1 MKVLLVNGSPKAKGC
16 TYTALQEAAAALE
29 KQGIET
35 EIFQVG
41 NQPVAGC
48 IGCGACRKEGEC
60 FRKDVVNEFVKK
72 AGEADGFIFG
82 SPIHYASA
90 SGALTSF
97 MDRAFFSGGSKMVQ
111 LQVSTRSTNISPSII
126 CRWFLP
132 STGIWYTEIR
142 RRK

>member
-48 IGCGACRKEGEC
+48 IGCGACESRCPYHLPIRSMLKEAAEKFGE
-60 FRKDVVNEFVKK
+60 
-72 AGEADGFIFG
+72 
-82 SPIHYASA
+82 
-90 SGALTSF
+90 
-97 MDRAFFSGGSKMVQ
+97 
-111 LQVSTRSTNISPSII
+111 
-126 CRWFLP
+126 
-132 STGIWYTEIR
+132 
-142 RRK
+142 